1 LIIFLAG
8 SNKNNRHSEGMSN
21 SHSLPD
27 DTLPLKFQL
36 SQNYPNPFRDKTVI
50 KYCVAYKTKIQI
62 TIYDLSGKEIEKLVD
77 EEKKP
82 GTYEVEFH
90 STVGSWQLAIN
101 QKVESGMR
109 KAKRSRYLENG
120 EYVYRINA
128 GDFSCEKKMI
138 LQR

>member
-8 SNKNNRHSEGMSN
+8 SNKNDWHSEGMSN

-50 KYCVAYKTKIQI
+50 KYCVAYKTRILI
-62 TIYDLSGKEIEKLVD
+62 TIYDLSGKEMEKLVD

-82 GTYEVEFH
+82 GTYIVEFQ
-90 STVGSWQLAIN
+90 STVGSRQLAIN
-101 QKVESGMR
+101 QKAEC
-109 KAKRSRYLENG
+109 SRYLENG
-120 EYVYRINA
+120 EYVYRIKA